1 MEVVA
6 LMSERQEAE
15 VLLGGHRAQD
25 VVGRRRGLRGGH
37 VTVAEACRE
46 AGQLLVA
53 REPGEPAWRWIVR
66 RCTGFSSTR
75 I

>member
-25 VVGRRRGLRGGH
+25 VVGRRRGLRRGH
-37 VTVAEACRE
+37 VTVAETCRE
-46 AGQLLVA
+46 GQLFVA

-66 RCTGFSSTR
+66 CTGFSS